1 MTARPNNATP
11 RSPPSGSPSAPS
23 GRRIGWNKFAFF
35 RAARPLNNG
44 SLELNQ
50 RPKIRKGQ
58 HVRAIRALPGC
69 QHRARFADEM
79 PFNREPRSTGHSLR
93 SPQPAQPHRA
103 ADQISRKRIESFP
116 RDIASQATRQQTT
129 VKRFTSGTSPATAMT
144 VRSHSH
150 AANEGHSFDAL
161 PRFSTMNTP
170 RIRSVALMT
179 LFSLVGLSAAPAVAH
194 AQYAPLA
201 PQVVFSP
208 ANTAIPPAS
217 LPVFAPATVPPSAT
231 VTPLYTP
238 VTLFNWWRP
247 RTVAGYM
254 VTPQT
259 PTTVARPVY
268 SAAIPAPETA
278 YYQPSYHPGGIVV
291 PTPHATHFAP
301 PQAIP
306 SAVPPVVAV
315 APVITNP
322 PVYATPQVIA
332 AAPVPVVY
340 ARPVVGPRQAY
351 LYSRG
356 PLGFP
361 RLDPV
366 PVGTVVQPAATPLIP
381 VVVP

>member
-1 MTARPNNATP
+1 M
-11 RSPPSGSPSAPS
+11 
-23 GRRIGWNKFAFF
+23 K
-35 RAARPLNNG
+35 
-44 SLELNQ
+44 
-50 RPKIRKGQ
+50 
-58 HVRAIRALPGC
+58 
-69 QHRARFADEM
+69 
-79 PFNREPRSTGHSLR
+79 
-93 SPQPAQPHRA
+93 
-103 ADQISRKRIESFP
+103 
-116 RDIASQATRQQTT
+116 
-129 VKRFTSGTSPATAMT
+129 
-144 VRSHSH
+144 
-150 AANEGHSFDAL
+150 
-161 PRFSTMNTP
+161 TP
-170 RIRSVALMT
+170 RIRFVVLLT
-179 LFSLVGLSAAPAVAH
+179 LFSLAGLFAAPAVAQ

-208 ANTAIPPAS
+208 SIPATPQAS
-217 LPVFAPATVPPSAT
+217 LPTFAPAPVPPSAT

-254 VTPQT
+254 VTPQA

-268 SAAIPAPETA
+268 SAGIPALETA

-291 PTPHATHFAP
+291 ATPHATHYAP

-306 SAVPPVVAV
+306 SAMAPVVAA

-332 AAPVPVVY
+332 AAPLPVVY